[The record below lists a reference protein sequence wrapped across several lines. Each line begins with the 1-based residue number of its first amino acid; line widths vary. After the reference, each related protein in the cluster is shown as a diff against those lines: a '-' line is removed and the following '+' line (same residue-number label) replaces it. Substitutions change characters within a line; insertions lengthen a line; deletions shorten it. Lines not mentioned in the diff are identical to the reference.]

1 MLGVIMCNIN
11 LYLNDKIV
19 MEDIM
24 SIEKKPD
31 AVNTLV
37 AIDLFGDKK
46 EFENSEIIKVDLN
59 ENKIIIREIK

>member
-1 MLGVIMCNIN
+1 MCNIN

>member
-1 MLGVIMCNIN
+1 
-11 LYLNDKIV
+11 

-24 SIEKKPD
+24 SIEKKD
-31 AVNTLV
+31 DIII

-59 ENKIIIREIK
+59 ENKIIISKK